1 MTFKDWLFSNYPPNS
16 GIGGQWG
23 ALHIVTLVVC
33 VLAIVAIAFLFRG
46 KTEKTRYRVL
56 LVMAIAIA
64 VFELSRR
71 IINISRGGCTD
82 LTSALRT
89 LLPRPWCAISCWL
102 VMIAVFTK
110 KKFLYNFTAITA
122 LLNALVFFAYPSVGF
137 NNKYILFENVYSI
150 VTHSLL
156 LVSAVSMITLKFTDF
171 RYKRGD
177 GWQNSALLE
186 LITLAIVVAY
196 AFLEIFVLKIEA
208 DPLYFRDGNEAQG
221 VLGLAYP
228 IYLVVYILFLTVWL
242 NAFYVVTGWIEKKKT
257 KDK

>member
-23 ALHIVTLVVC
+23 ALHIATLVVC

-46 KTEKTRYRVL
+46 KSEKTRYTVL
-56 LVMAIAIA
+56 LAMALCIAF
-64 VFELSRR
+64 FELSRR
-71 IINISRGGCTD
+71 IINISKGNCAD
-82 LTSALRT
+82 LTSTLRT

-102 VMIAVFTK
+102 VMITVFTR

-150 VTHSLL
+150 GTHSLL
-156 LVSAVSMITLKFTDF
+156 LISAVSMITLKFTDF

-177 GWQNSALLE
+177 GWTNSAILE

-208 DPLYFRDGNEAQG
+208 DPLYFMDGNEAQG
-221 VLGLAYP
+221 VLGLDYP
-228 IYLVVYILFLTVWL
+228 IYLMVYLVFLAVWL
-242 NAFYVVTGWIEKKKT
+242 NAFYLVQGWIAKKQT